1 MDPIAPLDAV
11 AATGTVDA
19 GIRMPAGTMG
29 GGAQIMGWVVIIV
42 T

>member
-19 GIRMPAGTMG
+19 GMPAGTMG